1 MLFLQNDLLQKTMQL
16 KNKNILITG
25 GTSGIGRR
33 TAEILASKG
42 ANVLVTGRSPERL
55 DRTKVNSNVLTLQFD
70 LSKTLEI
77 PKKTKEC
84 LDLFSGRIDVLINNA
99 GVGDFGPVEEIGIT
113 NFLEVFN
120 TNVFGLALLT
130 KELVPVMK
138 KQNEGTIINVGSS
151 ASIRGF
157 KNGSVYAAS
166 KFAVRALSQCWQA
179 ELRPHNIRVC
189 QVNPSE
195 VTTAFAQK
203 NRKERAEMD
212 NKLAPEE
219 IAHTIVSVLEMRNKG
234 FVPEVN
240 IWATNPF

>member
-1 MLFLQNDLLQKTMQL
+1 MEL
-16 KNKNILITG
+16 KNKNILLTG
-25 GTSGIGRR
+25 GSSGIGKK
-33 TAEILASKG
+33 TAEMLVEKG
-42 ANVLVTGRSPERL
+42 AKVLITGRSYDKIETVKQRL
-55 DRTKVNSNVLTLQFD
+55 GVQGLSFDISDVENIAAKTEECVTL
-70 LSKTLEI
+70 LG
-77 PKKTKEC
+77 
-84 LDLFSGRIDVLINNA
+84 GRVDVLINNA
-99 GVGDFGPVEEIGIT
+99 GVGDFGSVDEINMT
-113 NFLEVFN
+113 SFLEVFN

-130 KELVPVMK
+130 KELVPIMK
-138 KQNEGTIINVGSS
+138 KQNQGTIINIGSS
-151 ASIRGF
+151 ASVRGF

-203 NRKERAEMD
+203 DRKERIELD
-212 NKLAPEE
+212 HKLSATE
-219 IAHTIVSVLEMRNKG
+219 IAHTIISIIEMRNKG

>member
-1 MLFLQNDLLQKTMQL
+1 MDL
-16 KNKNILITG
+16 KNKNILLTG
-25 GTSGIGRR
+25 GSSGIGKK
-33 TAEILASKG
+33 TAEMLAEKG
-42 ANVLVTGRSPERL
+42 AKVLITGRSYDKIETVKQQL
-55 DRTKVNSNVLTLQFD
+55 DLLGVSFD
-70 LSKTLEI
+70 ISDIENIAAKTE
-77 PKKTKEC
+77 EC
-84 LDLFSGRIDVLINNA
+84 LRLLGGRVDVLINNA
-99 GVGDFGPVEEIGIT
+99 GIGDFGPVDEINMT
-113 NFLEVFN
+113 SFLEVFN

-130 KELVPVMK
+130 KELVPLMK
-138 KQNEGTIINVGSS
+138 KQNQGTIINIGSS
-151 ASIRGF
+151 ASVRGF

-203 NRKERAEMD
+203 DRKERTELD
-212 NKLAPEE
+212 QKLSATE
-219 IAHTIVSVLEMRNKG
+219 IAHTIISIIEMRNKG

>member
-1 MLFLQNDLLQKTMQL
+1 MQL

-42 ANVLVTGRSPERL
+42 ANVLVTGRSAERL
-55 DRTKVNSNVLTLQFD
+55 NRMKVNSNILTLQFD
-70 LSKTLEI
+70 LSKTSEI

-99 GVGDFGPVEEIGIT
+99 GIGDFGPVDEIGIT

-138 KQNEGTIINVGSS
+138 KQNEGTIINIGSS

-195 VTTAFAQK
+195 VTTAFAQR

>member
-1 MLFLQNDLLQKTMQL
+1 MMFPNISEFIKNYVTKRDYTEGTTDMGYNASDLRI
-16 KNKNILITG
+16 NKFT
-25 GTSGIGRR
+25 
-33 TAEILASKG
+33 
-42 ANVLVTGRSPERL
+42 
-55 DRTKVNSNVLTLQFD
+55 
-70 LSKTLEI
+70 
-77 PKKTKEC
+77 
-84 LDLFSGRIDVLINNA
+84 
-99 GVGDFGPVEEIGIT
+99 
-113 NFLEVFN
+113 
-120 TNVFGLALLT
+120 
-130 KELVPVMK
+130 VMK
-138 KQNEGTIINVGSS
+138 KQNEGTIINIGSS

>member
-1 MLFLQNDLLQKTMQL
+1 MQL

-55 DRTKVNSNVLTLQFD
+55 DRIKVNSNVLTLQFD

-77 PKKTKEC
+77 PKKTKVC

-99 GVGDFGPVEEIGIT
+99 GIGDFGPVEEISIT

-219 IAHTIVSVLEMRNKG
+219 IAHTIVSVLEMRNRG

>member
-1 MLFLQNDLLQKTMQL
+1 M

-33 TAEILASKG
+33 TAEVLASKG
-42 ANVLVTGRSPERL
+42 ANVLVTGRSPEKL
-55 DRTKVNSNVLTLQFD
+55 DRMKEKSNILPLQFD
-70 LSKTLEI
+70 LSKSSEI
-77 PKKTKEC
+77 PNKAKEC
-84 LDLFSGRIDVLINNA
+84 LTLFSGQIDVLINNA
-99 GVGDFGPVEEIGIT
+99 GIGDFGPVDELDMT
-113 NFLEVFN
+113 TFLQVFN

-138 KQNEGTIINVGSS
+138 DQNEGTIINIGSS
-151 ASIRGF
+151 ASKRGF

-179 ELRPHNIRVC
+179 ELRHHNIRVC

-195 VTTAFAQK
+195 VTTAFAQE
-203 NRKERAEMD
+203 NRKERAELD
-212 NKLAPEE
+212 HKLSATE
-219 IAHTIVSVLEMRNKG
+219 IAHTIISILEMRNKG

>member
-1 MLFLQNDLLQKTMQL
+1 MKYVSSVTGGAGFLGSHMVDLLLKKKHKVIVVDDLSTGIRKNISHNINNKNFFFIKKNLQNFNISDL
-16 KNKNILITG
+16 
-25 GTSGIGRR
+25 
-33 TAEILASKG
+33 
-42 ANVLVTGRSPERL
+42 
-55 DRTKVNSNVLTLQFD
+55 
-70 LSKTLEI
+70 
-77 PKKTKEC
+77 KTKK
-84 LDLFSGRIDVLINNA
+84 LDYIFHFAGRAAIVPSIVNPSLY
-99 GVGDFGPVEEIGIT
+99 
-113 NFLEVFN
+113 FN

-130 KELVPVMK
+130 KELIPVMK
-138 KQNEGTIINVGSS
+138 KQSQGTIINIGSS

-203 NRKERAEMD
+203 DRKERAD
-212 NKLAPEE
+212 LDHKLSPKE
-219 IAHTIVSVLEMRNKG
+219 IAHTIISIIEMRNKG